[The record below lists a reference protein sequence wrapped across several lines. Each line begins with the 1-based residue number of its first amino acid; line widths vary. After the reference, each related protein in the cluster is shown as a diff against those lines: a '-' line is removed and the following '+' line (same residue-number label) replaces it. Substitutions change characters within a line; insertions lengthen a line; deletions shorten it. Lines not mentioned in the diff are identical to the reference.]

1 VELTLAEC
9 FYGQILL
16 EILSSYIFPTSNLEI
31 GEGSSYVHCNSSLPQ
46 SVLADKH
53 LLPSKT
59 VVRVVN
65 LQQGHEAEST
75 TRIRDLSCMPPT
87 VTRITGGV
95 PARLLQLL
103 ATSAITIGH
112 PARIPQAPLY
122 GYDPAAEPVKAI
134 SPSLTAWI
142 RQLLLQDHAVLLPAP
157 GPFSYFLH
165 FISHLSF

>member
-1 VELTLAEC
+1 MYTATPLFLSPFWPTNIYCLRK
-9 FYGQILL
+9 LL
-16 EILSSYIFPTSNLEI
+16 FA
-31 GEGSSYVHCNSSLPQ
+31 SLIC
-46 SVLADKH
+46 S
-53 LLPSKT
+53 
-59 VVRVVN
+59 RVN
-65 LQQGHEAEST
+65 EAEST

-95 PARLLQLL
+95 LARLLQLL

-142 RQLLLQDHAVLLPAP
+142 RRLLVQDHAVLLPAP

-165 FISHLSF
+165 FISHLSKTWLLSERSLLLFCVPLHQLRTRGL